1 MSDEPTLSTAAFGR
15 VFCAFLEQ
23 SVSPRPYRSGNRD
36 PVPRRRRRLISLYG
50 DGLDLRLEDAD
61 SIVARTEGVSASFI
75 KELLRRASPIAADEG
90 GDLVVEDR
98 HVTEALDELLVAGGT
113 LTLRLLGGETPGSQP
128 GPEPTDFIGD
138 AGSVAPMR

>member
-1 MSDEPTLSTAAFGR
+1 LLTTNRPDLLEPALAARPGR
-15 VFCAFLEQ
+15 IDQATEIPFPDAG
-23 SVSPRPYRSGNRD
+23 S
-36 PVPRRRRRLISLYG
+36 RRRLISLYD

-75 KELLRRASPIAADEG
+75 KELLRRASLIAAEEG

-128 GPEPTDFIGD
+128 GPEPPDFIGD
-138 AGSVAPMR
+138 EGPVPPMR